1 LTGTLFFLCS
11 GISQNVSIS
20 GVVNHYL
27 QVTAVLTDRVQ
38 VTAASELS
46 SFHAGDKVM
55 LIQMTGGM
63 VYRGAD
69 FLTKN
74 LRARESFYNAG
85 RFEILQVERIIT
97 GPSNYVVF
105 TDDVFNSYDA
115 GEKIQLVRFVEGD
128 KVTVTGEVSPKPWD
142 GTIGGIVA
150 ILGMDTVELK
160 SNINASYTGF
170 KGGTVPS
177 ENYTGGCRQDVSSIK
192 FDTLYF
198 LSSQPGRSGNKGEGI
213 ISVTWPYT
221 KGTAFA
227 LNGGGAGNGLFSG
240 GAGGGNFR
248 AGGDGGQQSAS
259 CGVTLK
265 PSWGGYG
272 CYDLYTQA
280 NRQIIMGGGGGTGVK
295 SAAYTATNGGNGG
308 GIVFILTGT
317 LVGGGKSILANGQ
330 SVSTAATGS
339 GGGGG
344 AGGSVLLD
352 VTSYSGTLQ
361 VGIRGGTGGSTNG
374 PVCTG
379 TGGGGSGG
387 ILWYS
392 GANITGATVDTAGGF
407 PGTPA
412 GCMTYW
418 GNGGFDGSKRKSLL
432 SPLTGFLFNSIHGT
446 DTICAGQVPGQ
457 LTGSQPKGGIGV
469 YTYQW
474 EQSTDKVNWVNATG
488 TATLR
493 TLQPPAL
500 NQSLWYRRV
509 VFSDIVSDT
518 SRALQ
523 VYVYPAVTNNTVS
536 GTDTICYNLPAR
548 QLTGTGPAGGNGTYK
563 YQWQYSAD
571 QSAWTNGETTATYL
585 PGALQ
590 QTRWFR
596 RIVTSTAYCANTS
609 NSVKVTV
616 LPSVSGN
623 DFPVADTMICE
634 SQVPHPLSLSAAS
647 GGDGAY
653 SYLWQTRGTKTGW
666 TSLPSS
672 NVSRYSPSARTD
684 TTLYRRIVY
693 SGNDKACKDT
703 SGAKTIAVLPHLTNN
718 LLTSERTRYCYGET
732 PLTVSGTVPSGGNG
746 AYAYSWQ
753 QKDGSLWSAVPGA
766 TARDYSPSEAA
777 VSDLRYR
784 RILASGSQH
793 TCRDT
798 SLAFSLVVVP
808 PIQNT
813 LGLQGQIK
821 CEGIAPAVLNPAP
834 ASGGLGGFSYR
845 WIAKAEGASA
855 WTTATGL
862 SNQVTYAP
870 GVLEKTTL
878 FARIAGSDVCADTS
892 EAVTITVYPAISHNL
907 VSGGAVQYTCYNT
920 AKTLQGS
927 QPAGGNGSYDYQW
940 QKATVQG
947 SWTAAEYSTTLA
959 FTGDALTD
967 SVYYRRIVYSSPA
980 LHECSDTS
988 GMVLIRINTLPSG
1001 SVFPVSDTLC
1011 AGAPLMVRFAV
1022 SGDHPPFRITMA
1034 GTSKE
1039 GVMPGTDSIE
1049 IIVNQTAV
1057 FGLQTVTD
1065 DSGCVAD
1072 PLTLTG
1078 SASAFAYPVPVAHAG
1093 ADQQVCGNTG
1103 TLQAVKSIPGS
1114 SGWWN
1119 APEAQLSDETDPATD
1134 VTANRYGTLKF
1145 TWKEQNWQCA
1155 DTDTVLVTFFEVP
1168 QAPEA
1173 GADQELD
1180 FTFATQLQAAAPA
1193 AGTGTWTVVEGNALF
1208 SNDTLP
1214 DAAVT
1219 DLGQENTLRWTIRN
1233 GVCPEVH
1240 DDMNIS
1246 VKALSIPKGF
1256 TPNGDNNHDYFD
1268 LGALHAREIA
1278 LQVFNS
1284 TGVLVYESDD
1294 YLNDEAWKGR
1304 NRNGVEL
1311 PEGTYYYI
1319 AKIKVD
1325 GLDRVFT
1332 FKSFVEILR

>member
-1 LTGTLFFLCS
+1 M
-11 GISQNVSIS
+11 
-20 GVVNHYL
+20 VNHYL
-27 QVTAVLTDRVQ
+27 QVTGVLTDRVQ
-38 VTAASELS
+38 VTASSELS
-46 SFHAGDKVM
+46 SFLAGDKVM
-55 LIQMTGGM
+55 LIQMTGAK
-63 VYRGAD
+63 VYQGGD

-85 RFEILQVERIIT
+85 RFEILQVERVIT

-105 TDDVFNSYDA
+105 TDDVFNTYDA

-128 KVTVTGEVSPKPWD
+128 KVSVTGEVSPKPWD
-142 GTIGGIVA
+142 GTTGGIVA
-150 ILGMDTVELK
+150 ILGMDTVELRD
-160 SNINASYTGF
+160 NINANYTGF
-170 KGGTVPS
+170 RGGTVPS
-177 ENYTGGCRQDVSSIK
+177 ENYTGGCRQDVSPAK
-192 FDTLYF
+192 LDTLYF
-198 LSSQPGRSGNKGEGI
+198 LPSQTGRSGNKGEGI

-240 GAGGGNFR
+240 GAGGGNYR
-248 AGGDGGQQSAS
+248 AGGDGGQQAAN
-259 CGVTLK
+259 CVVTLK

-295 SAAYTATNGGNGG
+295 SATYTATNGGNGG

-330 SVSTAATGS
+330 SVVTAATGS

-352 VTSYSGTLQ
+352 VTSYSGTFQ
-361 VGIRGGTGGSTNG
+361 VGIRGGNGGTTNG

-379 TGGGGSGG
+379 TGGGGAGG

-392 GANITGATVDTAGGF
+392 GATITGATVDTVGGS

-412 GCMTYW
+412 GCLTYW
-418 GNGGFDGSKRKSLL
+418 GNGGFYGSKRKSLL

-446 DTICAGQVPGQ
+446 DTICAGQVPDQ
-457 LTGSQPKGGIGV
+457 LTGSQPKGGIGE
-469 YTYQW
+469 YTYLW
-474 EQSTDKVNWVNATG
+474 EQSTNKSTWVNATG

-493 TLQPPAL
+493 TFQPPAL
-500 NQSLWYRRV
+500 GQSLWYRRI

-518 SRALQ
+518 SRAVQ
-523 VYVYPAVTNNTVS
+523 VFVYPAVSNNTVT

-548 QLTGTGPAGGNGTYK
+548 QLTGTGPAGGNGTYS
-563 YQWQYSAD
+563 YQWQYSPD
-571 QSAWTNGETTATYL
+571 QGSWTNAATTASYL

-596 RIVTSTAYCANTS
+596 RVVTSTAYCTNTS

-616 LPSVSGN
+616 LPSLAGN
-623 DFPVADTMICE
+623 DFPVADTVICE
-634 SQVPHPLSLSAAS
+634 SQVPHPLSLSKAT
-647 GGDGAY
+647 GGDGTY
-653 SYLWQTRGTKTGW
+653 SYLWQSRGTGTGW

-672 NVSRYSPSARTD
+672 NVSRYSPTARTD

-703 SGAKTIAVLPHLTNN
+703 SSAKTIAVLPHLTNN
-718 LLTSERTRYCYGET
+718 LLSSLRSRYCYGEM
-732 PLTVSGTVPSGGNG
+732 PLTVSGAVPAGGDG
-746 AYAYSWQ
+746 AYTYSWQ
-753 QKDGSLWSAVPGA
+753 EKSGAVWTAISGA
-766 TARDYSPSEAA
+766 TARDYIPSAA
-777 VSDLRYR
+777 AQSDVQYR
-784 RILASGSQH
+784 RILTSGNLN

-798 SLAFSLVVVP
+798 SIVFSLVVVP

-813 LGLQGQIK
+813 LGLQGQIT
-821 CEGIAPAVLNPAP
+821 CEGIAPSALNPAP
-834 ASGGLGGFSYR
+834 AGGGLGGFSYQ
-845 WIAKAEGASA
+845 WIARTEGAPVWS
-855 WTTATGL
+855 TATGQANL
-862 SNQVTYAP
+862 ATYSP
-870 GVLEKTTL
+870 GGLTATTR

-892 EAVTITVYPAISHNL
+892 ESVTITVYPVIGQNL
-907 VSGGAVQYTCYNT
+907 VSGGNIQYTCYNT

-940 QKATVQG
+940 QKATVPG
-947 SWTAAEYSTTLA
+947 SWTAAEYNTTLA

-967 SVYYRRIVYSSPA
+967 SVYYRRIVYSSPGN
-980 LHECSDTS
+980 HECTDTS
-988 GMVLIRINTLPSG
+988 EMVLVRINSLPAG
-1001 SVFPVSDTLC
+1001 TVFSLTDSLC
-1011 AGAPLMVRFAV
+1011 AGETLTVPFQIN
-1022 SGDHPPFRITMA
+1022 GNHPPFRVTLG
-1034 GTSKE
+1034 GTTKE
-1039 GVMPGTDSIE
+1039 GVTTTLDSIE
-1049 IIVNQTAV
+1049 IPV
-1057 FGLQTVTD
+1057 LQTGLFALQHVTD

-1078 SASAFAYPVPVAHAG
+1078 SASVFAYPVPVANAG
-1093 ADQQVCGNTG
+1093 ADQQVCGNAG

-1114 SGWWN
+1114 SGWWS
-1119 APEAQLSDETDPATD
+1119 APEAEVTNVSDPASG
-1134 VTANRYGTLKF
+1134 VTATRYGTLTF

-1155 DTDTVLVTFFEVP
+1155 DTDTVAVTFYETP

-1173 GADQELD
+1173 GDDQELD
-1180 FTFATQLQAAAPA
+1180 FSFATRLQATAPS
-1193 AGTGTWTVVEGNALF
+1193 AGTGTWTVVEGNAVF

-1214 DAAVT
+1214 DALVT
-1219 DLGQENTLRWTIRN
+1219 DLSQQNTLRWTVLN
-1233 GVCPEVH
+1233 GVCPEVY
-1240 DDMNIS
+1240 DEVNVT

-1268 LGALHAREIA
+1268 LGALHARTIE
-1278 LQVFNS
+1278 LQIFNS
-1284 TGVLVYESDD
+1284 SGVLVFESNDYQNDD
-1294 YLNDEAWKGR
+1294 MWDGKNLK
-1304 NRNGVEL
+1304 GVEL
-1311 PEGTYYYI
+1311 PEGTYYYV

-1325 GLDRVFT
+1325 GLDKVFT